1 MVMRKIKFTLAFL
14 SVCVFIAL
22 ACPVK
27 TAASAENYGKTNRV
41 YNTVIF
47 LTFSSEDNAFPE
59 NFYSDMRM
67 MYESAST
74 SVANYFKKQSLGA
87 LQVETTFLFSDG
99 ECVRSD
105 EKENY
110 YKPRYSWRGT
120 LGSYSY
126 VEINPEGYDNR
137 WFDKDGTPVEPSE
150 KGAKQSVECA
160 YREQLLIREILRKC
174 DLPQN
179 FDGDADGDG
188 YLDSLVIITDSSET
202 TSQNELLWSHMSI
215 CHNFSESVLD
225 NYYFEP
231 SERGYLQSI
240 GDAVLGRTKVA
251 RYNLIPAGVLCSR
264 TAGEYSNKVK
274 EDERHL
280 YDIGLLC
287 HETAHSIGLSDYYSY
302 EDSAYESVGEFDLLG
317 NKTNVVPQY
326 MLTYLRQKA
335 GWLGYDNLLYVNDS
349 GSYTLYPVASDNK
362 IKAVKIVLSD
372 YLTTGEY
379 FMAEVRSR
387 EFAHEENPFDG
398 YLSGSGLIIYR
409 VNEAN
414 AYINS
419 LGSAGTTDYGNM
431 YGADEVYV
439 YRVGN
444 GKSTTD
450 VTGLIT
456 RSIFGDKLP
465 AYTNSF
471 GDSDLSK
478 TVKDISSDGKMI
490 SYTDGKNSGIVFS
503 DITINDD
510 HSVTFNITLPEEQK
524 NALVTKCEEGYIAK
538 YVDGKN
544 HVFWKSNVKSG
555 SAHVLVLRSTER
567 LKKLAENSKSQ
578 ITFDDI
584 KKGSF
589 SYYKTL
595 YSGVIPLAEKNA
607 PLPDFSEEA
616 LVFLALEGENGAC
629 AIRYIGCIENA
640 NETFSQYALKILDPL
655 YMLFAG
661 AAVLMLVAV
670 IVLIFTAKKNAT
682 KNKKNGI
689 KYR

>member
-1 MVMRKIKFTLAFL
+1 MRKIKVTLAFL
-14 SVCVFIAL
+14 FICVFMAF
-22 ACPVK
+22 ACPTK
-27 TAASAENYGKTNRV
+27 IAAGAENHSNAKRA

-47 LTFSSEDNAFPE
+47 LTFSSENNEFPE

-67 MYESAST
+67 MYETAST

-87 LQVETTFLFSDG
+87 LQVETTFLFSNG
-99 ECVRSD
+99 ECVRS
-105 EKENY
+105 EYGENY
-110 YKPRYSWRGT
+110 YKPRYSGKGT
-120 LGSYSY
+120 LGAYSY

-137 WFDKDGTPVEPSE
+137 WFDKDGAPVEPYE
-150 KGAKQSVECA
+150 EGAKQSVECA
-160 YREQLLIREILRKC
+160 YREQLLIREILKKC
-174 DLPQN
+174 DLPQG

-188 YLDSLVIITDSSET
+188 YLDSLVIVTDSAET
-202 TSQNELLWSHMSI
+202 STQNELLWSHMSI
-215 CHNFSESVLD
+215 CHDFPDRVLD
-225 NYYFEP
+225 NYYFD
-231 SERGYLQSI
+231 STERSKIQSI
-240 GDAVLGRTKVA
+240 GSAVLGGNKVA
-251 RYNLIPAGVLCSR
+251 RYNVIPAGVLCSR

-274 EDERHL
+274 EEERHL

-287 HETAHSIGLSDYYSY
+287 HETAHSIGFSDYYSY

-335 GWLGYDNLLYVNDS
+335 GWLGYDNLLYANDS

-387 EFAHEENPFDG
+387 DFAYEENAFDG

-456 RSIFGDKLP
+456 HAMFGDKLP

-478 TVKDISSDGKMI
+478 TVKDLSSDAKMI

-503 DITINDD
+503 DITINAD

-524 NALVTKCEEGYIAK
+524 TALVTKCEEGYIAK

-629 AIRYIGCIENA
+629 AIRYIGCIENP
-640 NETFSQYALKILDPL
+640 NETFSQYALKIFDPL

-661 AAVLMLVAV
+661 ATVLALIVV
-670 IVLIFTAKKNAT
+670 IAFIFTAKKNAA
-682 KNKKNGI
+682 KNKKSGI